1 MSTRLNKLLA
11 ERGIGARR
19 KCDEIIQAGR
29 VRVNGVTVSEPGTQ
43 VEEGR
48 DKVTVDGR
56 PLQGRSKLVYYVIN
70 KPVGVITT
78 LDDPHGRRTIAEF
91 LPRGA
96 RVFPVGRLDADTS
109 GLLLLTNDGDLAN
122 KLMHPSFGVEK
133 FYRVR
138 LDREPSSQQ
147 IERLKRGVRF
157 DEGLVSAPAR
167 VRRIDPGFDA
177 IMLEVAIH
185 EGRFRQVRKMCEAVG
200 LTVTGLH
207 RVGYGPIR
215 LGPLARGMFRELSDD
230 EVARLQA
237 STGRA
242 KGGAAVRYKGPEAR
256 GTSGV
261 VPGSAMAVP
270 KAAAPK
276 SAAPSPKPAAASAPA
291 KSRAPEPVDEPD
303 EDDEDFEETWMPGGG
318 SLRAELDDDSSEMND
333 EDTERSEEV
342 EEPAWP
348 VRPSGQRGDAAWL
361 AKQGGKPAAP
371 AARVEPAPVPFDSD
385 EDADDDEED
394 DFEVGEADEETDFEP
409 STPVRSTE
417 SMDDGDALREAFA
430 PSRGRGPRPGSRER
444 RAAAAATP
452 DRSPKRVPAAPP
464 ARSKRS
470 AHVEVPVRS
479 AKPAPVREERSPRRE
494 VLSHTARPERRPRR
508 EEPVYEPPVREAA
521 PERQRGDAKRD
532 RKRGPGPRPNAGR
545 GEKHLREGRVSGD
558 RPFARFERAGA
569 RPDPARGGKRGRG
582 DFAPGGEHRDAP
594 KPKARRGAFAL
605 KPEFENADR
614 RGARTARGGV
624 SSRDFTPRAD
634 KRAAESARLDRW
646 YGPGTEPRTRRP
658 GDTREPRGA
667 KMPKARVEGMER
679 ERRRNSRDTS
689 GPGTTT
695 PQRREPRPG
704 SAGPARGPRADARG
718 PRGDA
723 RGPRSEPRGRGDV
736 RPGRPDARASR
747 MGGPRAGRLT
757 QGDDR
762 AGAPR
767 AGAPRRGAPGRAVG
781 RPAGRPEKRAGKPRR

>member
-78 LDDPHGRRTIAEF
+78 LDDPHGRRSIAEF

-109 GLLLLTNDGDLAN
+109 GLLLLTNDGELAN
-122 KLMHPSFGVEK
+122 KLMHPRYGVQK

-138 LDREPSSQQ
+138 LDREPSQQQ

-177 IMLEVAIH
+177 IMLEIAIH

-230 EVARLQA
+230 EVARLQE
-237 STGRA
+237 SSGRT
-242 KGGAAVRYKGPEAR
+242 KGAAAVKYKGPEKR

-261 VPGSAMAVP
+261 VPGSGMTVP
-270 KAAAPK
+270 KAA
-276 SAAPSPKPAAASAPA
+276 SAKDEAV
-291 KSRAPEPVDEPD
+291 KSRHRAAEPVGVEDEG
-303 EDDEDFEETWMPGGG
+303 DEDFEEVWVPGGG
-318 SLRAELDDDSSEMND
+318 ALKLHSDDDDAEQF
-333 EDTERSEEV
+333 EDDRPEADAA
-342 EEPAWP
+342 EEPSWP
-348 VRPSGQRGDAAWL
+348 VRPSGKRGDVAWL
-361 AKQGGKPAAP
+361 AKQGEQASE
-371 AARVEPAPVPFDSD
+371 VM
-385 EDADDDEED
+385 DDE
-394 DFEVGEADEETDFEP
+394 EETDFEP
-409 STPVRSTE
+409 AATVRGAE
-417 SMDDGDALREAFA
+417 PEDDGDALREAFA
-430 PSRGRGPRPGSRER
+430 PSRARGPRPGSRER
-444 RAAAAATP
+444 RAAAAAAPERATK
-452 DRSPKRVPAAPP
+452 RSVAGP
-464 ARSKRS
+464 ARNARS
-470 AHVEVPVRS
+470 AHVEVPVRTTRS
-479 AKPAPVREERSPRRE
+479 ALDRTERPAPPRKERPGGRE
-494 VLSHTARPERRPRR
+494 VLSRTAPPERRSRR
-508 EEPVYEPPVREAA
+508 EEPVHDEPLREAA

-545 GEKHLREGRVSGD
+545 GEKHMRAGRISGE
-558 RPFARFERAGA
+558 RPFGRFERVGA
-569 RPDPARGGKRGRG
+569 RPDPTRGAKRGRG

-594 KPKARRGAFAL
+594 RPKAKRGAYAI
-605 KPEFENADR
+605 KPEADASQR

-624 SSRDFTPRAD
+624 SARDYTPRAD
-634 KRAAESARLDRW
+634 KRAAESARIERW
-646 YGPGTEPRTRRP
+646 YGPDSEPRTRRP
-658 GDTREPRGA
+658 GDTRAPRGSM
-667 KMPKARVEGMER
+667 MPKARVEGMER

-695 PQRREPRPG
+695 KPRRDVR
-704 SAGPARGPRADARG
+704 AGGAAPARVPRADLRG
-718 PRGDA
+718 SRAPRTDA
-723 RGPRSEPRGRGDV
+723 RGT
-736 RPGRPDARASR
+736 RPDAR
-747 MGGPRAGRLT
+747 GQRAGSKAPRRDAPSAGRTT
-757 QGDDR
+757 QRVDR
-762 AGAPR
+762 AGSPR
-767 AGAPRRGAPGRAVG
+767 ASASGRSVASRSVG
-781 RPAGRPEKRAGKPRR
+781 RPAGRDEKRGGKPRR

>member
-29 VRVNGVTVSEPGTQ
+29 VRVNGVTVNEPGTQ

-109 GLLLLTNDGDLAN
+109 GLLLLTNDGELAN
-122 KLMHPSFGVEK
+122 KLMHPRYGVEK

-138 LDREPSSQQ
+138 LDREPSKQQ

-167 VRRIDPGFDA
+167 VRRIDPGFEA

-237 STGRA
+237 SSGRTKDA
-242 KGGAAVRYKGPEAR
+242 AAVKYKGPEKR

-261 VPGSAMAVP
+261 VPGSGMTVP
-270 KAAAPK
+270 NAAPTKVEAVK
-276 SAAPSPKPAAASAPA
+276 SKR
-291 KSRAPEPVDEPD
+291 RAPEPLQAEDV
-303 EDDEDFEETWMPGGG
+303 DDEDFEELWIPGGG
-318 SLRAELDDDSSEMND
+318 MLDLESED
-333 EDTERSEEV
+333 
-342 EEPAWP
+342 EPARMIEGESDETEAAEPPTWP
-348 VRPSGQRGDAAWL
+348 IRPGGKRGDAAWL
-361 AKQGGKPAAP
+361 AKQGGPQAFEAG
-371 AARVEPAPVPFDSD
+371 
-385 EDADDDEED
+385 ED
-394 DFEVGEADEETDFEP
+394 DEETDFEVA
-409 STPVRSTE
+409 TPVHPTE
-417 SMDDGDALREAFA
+417 PEPEDEGDALREAFA
-430 PSRGRGPRPGSRER
+430 PSRPRGPRPGSRER
-444 RAAAAATP
+444 RAAAAAAPERAT
-452 DRSPKRVPAAPP
+452 KRAVAAP
-464 ARSKRS
+464 ARSSRS
-470 AHVEVPVRS
+470 AHVEAPVRS
-479 AKPAPVREERSPRRE
+479 TRPAVARATRAEAARTERSAPARSERPARSESPTTARSERPARTERPARRE
-494 VLSHTARPERRPRR
+494 VLSHTARPERRSRR
-508 EEPVYEPPVREAA
+508 EEPVHEEPARDAA

-545 GEKHLREGRVSGD
+545 GEKHMREGRISGD
-558 RPFARFERAGA
+558 RPFGRFERVGA
-569 RPDPARGGKRGRG
+569 RPDPTRGAKRGRG

-594 KPKARRGAFAL
+594 RPKAKRGAFAT
-605 KPEFENADR
+605 KPEQDASQR
-614 RGARTARGGV
+614 RGARTSRGGV
-624 SSRDFTPRAD
+624 SARDYTPRAD
-634 KRAAESARLDRW
+634 KRAAESARIERW
-646 YGPGTEPRTRRP
+646 YGPDSEPRTRRP
-658 GDTREPRGA
+658 GDTRAPRGSM
-667 KMPKARVEGMER
+667 MPKARVEGMER

-695 PQRREPRPG
+695 KPRREVRPG
-704 SAGPARGPRADARG
+704 GAAPARGAR
-718 PRGDA
+718 
-723 RGPRSEPRGRGDV
+723 S
-736 RPGRPDARASR
+736 
-747 MGGPRAGRLT
+747 GGSSAGRLT
-757 QGDDR
+757 QRDDR
-762 AGAPR
+762 AGATR
-767 AGAPRRGAPGRAVG
+767 AGAPRRGAPSRTAG
-781 RPAGRPEKRAGKPRR
+781 RPPGRPEKRGGKPRH